1 MQNNGKNTLRPKND
15 SISTKLM
22 SEQYGVTLYM
32 VTPGSNTQIFTKNL
46 IMLINHKNTL
56 RPKYDGISIKLMT
69 TQ

>member
-32 VTPGSNTQIFTKNL
+32 VTPGSNTQIFTKNV
-46 IMLINHKNTL
+46 
-56 RPKYDGISIKLMT
+56 PKYWYYANKFPIWTI
-69 TQ
+69 